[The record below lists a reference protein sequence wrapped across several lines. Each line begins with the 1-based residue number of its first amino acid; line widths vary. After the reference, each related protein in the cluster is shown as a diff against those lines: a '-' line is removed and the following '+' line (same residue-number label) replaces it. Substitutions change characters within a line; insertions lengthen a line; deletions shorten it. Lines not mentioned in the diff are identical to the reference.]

1 MEATA
6 QATATLERTLAE
18 KPSKR
23 KKSIEKGKPGEK
35 ERPIEKE
42 KRVFMTGNEAVAWA
56 ALAADADIMYGYPIT
71 PQNEI
76 MHYWTRL
83 APRYGKRFLQTED
96 EISAGFT
103 TCGGVLSGKRAF
115 TATAGPGNI
124 LMQESMSMAEMLRL
138 PTVLV
143 VQQRGGPSTATVIY
157 SQQETIL
164 TCYGGNG
171 EGFRIVYSTS
181 SHQDLFDYTIK
192 AFNTAWKYRFPT
204 FVLGDGY
211 QAKMRESLYIYDPAE
226 RGIEMEKTYPF
237 LGQEGMPG
245 VDRDPA
251 HLRNTYNTEE
261 ELLAVISDYAAEYN
275 RIAPELI
282 EYDAVDTDD
291 AELVLLAHGV
301 VARAALAAVRTLR
314 SQGVKA
320 GYFRPIT
327 IRPFPAEQLRQIA
340 RSAREFVVAESAQ
353 GQLLKL
359 VQEAIYGETIPIDP
373 YLMPGQGITAEEL
386 VEYVR
391 EKINGQRKFH

>member
-1 MEATA
+1 MK
-6 QATATLERTLAE
+6 Q
-18 KPSKR
+18 K
-23 KKSIEKGKPGEK
+23 
-35 ERPIEKE
+35 PIEGE
-42 KRVFMTGNEAVAWA
+42 KRVFMTGNETVAWA
-56 ALAADADIMYGYPIT
+56 ALAADAEIMYGYPIT

-83 APRYGKRFLQTED
+83 APRYDKGFLQTED

-103 TCGGVLSGKRAF
+103 TCGGVLSGRRAF

-124 LMQESMSMAEMLRL
+124 LMQESMSMAEMLRI

-157 SQQETIL
+157 SQQETTL
-164 TCYGGNG
+164 TCFGGNG

-192 AFNTAWKYRFPT
+192 AFNVAWKYRFPT

-211 QAKMRESLYIYDPAE
+211 QAKMRESVYIYDPE
-226 RGIEMEKTYPF
+226 VRGIGMEKSYPF
-237 LGQEGMPG
+237 VGQEGMPG

-251 HLRNTYNTEE
+251 HLRNTFNTEE
-261 ELLAVISDYAAEYN
+261 ELYAVISQYVEEYN
-275 RIAPELI
+275 KIAPELI
-282 EYDAVDTDD
+282 EYEAEGTED
-291 AELVLLAHGV
+291 AEIVLLAHGV

-314 SQGVKA
+314 DKGMKV

-327 IRPFPAEQLRQIA
+327 LRPFPADQLRQVA
-340 RSAREFVVAESAQ
+340 RTAREFLVAESAQ

-359 VQEAIYGETIPIDP
+359 VQEAIYGETVPIEG

-386 VEYVR
+386 IEYITGR
-391 EKINGQRKFH
+391 GNCDGGCTKYAEGLAGGDQTT